1 MTILVDFRCTEVR
14 MEKKTRVLI
23 VDDMPQVIYDLR
35 TLLPLAGKIQIAGEA
50 HDGREALQLMETL
63 PVDVVLMDLE
73 MPGMDGWEAARRI
86 KASWPSCRVIALTVH
101 SAEEARQIA
110 DMQYFDDFI
119 VKGVPAGELI
129 QIIEK

>member
-1 MTILVDFRCTEVR
+1 

-35 TLLPLAGKIQIAGEA
+35 TLLPLAGKIEIAGEA
-50 HDGREALQLMETL
+50 HDGREALAVMETI

-86 KASWPSCRVIALTVH
+86 KVGWPSCRVIALTVH
-101 SAEEARQIA
+101 SAEEARQEN
-110 DMQYFDDFI
+110 DLSDFDDFI

-129 QIIEK
+129 RVIEN

>member
-1 MTILVDFRCTEVR
+1 

-23 VDDMPQVIYDLR
+23 VDDMPQVLYDLR
-35 TLLPLAGKIQIAGEA
+35 ILLPLAGNIQIAGEA
-50 HDGREALQLMETL
+50 HDGREALVMMETV

-101 SAEEARQIA
+101 SAEEARH
-110 DMQYFDDFI
+110 DHDLDCFDGFI

-129 QIIEK
+129 QAIEK